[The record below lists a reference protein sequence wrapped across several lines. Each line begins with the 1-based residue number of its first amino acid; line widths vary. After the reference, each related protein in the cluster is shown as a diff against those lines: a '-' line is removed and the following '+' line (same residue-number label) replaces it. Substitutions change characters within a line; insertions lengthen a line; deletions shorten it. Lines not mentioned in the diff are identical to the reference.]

1 MTGVTIAIAG
11 LGFGQEFVPIYLSH
25 PDVNTVVLV
34 EPDNDCR
41 ADVAHRYNLETGYAD
56 LSDALDD
63 DKIDAVHILSPVHTH
78 ADMTVASLNA
88 GKHVASAVPM
98 ATTLEDLDRIIAA
111 QQHAEQNYMMM
122 ETTVFAREY
131 RYINQMYQRGEMG
144 PLTLYRGFHIQQ
156 LDGFPSYWQGF
167 PPMHYVTHALSP
179 ALALLKTSAQSVHCH
194 GAGTL
199 TPGRR
204 TGGFDNT
211 YPAEVGLFTLRDSDV
226 IADITMSFFQTAR
239 TYIEGFALY
248 GEKLGIEWPTDNQGP
263 LTIHDMA
270 GPANGTRGNHVT
282 QRDEDPADMVESL
295 PEALQKFVR
304 PSSVQLPGMPR
315 PTHVGAGHGG
325 SHPFLADEFIASIIQ
340 DRPPEIDTHT
350 AARWT
355 APGICAHQSAMS
367 NGAQIN
373 IPNY

>member
-34 EPDNDCR
+34 EPDNDR
-41 ADVAHRYNLETGYAD
+41 RTDVARRYNLGTGYAE
-56 LSDALDD
+56 LSEALNDDA
-63 DKIDAVHILSPVHTH
+63 IDAVHILSPVHTH
-78 ADMTVASLNA
+78 ADLTVASLEA

-98 ATTLEDLDRIIAA
+98 ATTLEDLDRIIAT
-111 QQHAEQNYMMM
+111 QQHVQRNYMMM
-122 ETTVFAREY
+122 ETTVFAREF
-131 RYINQMYQRGEMG
+131 RYINRIYQRGDMG

-156 LDGFPSYWQGF
+156 LDGFPKYWQGF

-179 ALALLKTSAQSVHCH
+179 ALALLNTSAQSVHCH

-204 TGGFDNT
+204 TGGFHNT
-211 YPAEVGLFTLRDSDV
+211 YPTEVGLFTLRDSDV
-226 IADITMSFFQTAR
+226 LADITMSFFQTAR

-248 GEKLGIEWPTDNQGP
+248 GEKLGAEWPTDNQGP
-263 LTIHDMA
+263 LTIHDMTA
-270 GPANGTRGNHVT
+270 PVNGIRGNHVT
-282 QRDEDPADMVESL
+282 QRDVEPENIVQPL
-295 PEALQKFVR
+295 PEPLKKFVR
-304 PSSVQLPGMPR
+304 PTTIELPGMPQ
-315 PTHVGAGHGG
+315 PATVGADHGG
-325 SHPFLADEFIASIIQ
+325 SHPFLANEFIASIVE
-340 DRPPEIDTHT
+340 DRAPTINAHT

-367 NGAQIN
+367 NGTEIN
-373 IPNY
+373 VPNY